1 MQHQAIALP
10 ALPPS
15 VIRIVRIGIPI
26 SLLATEALSFQ
37 SLYSLGLLVGWSCAL
52 AWLLPVALDVY
63 AAVSTAV
70 WQAIPDEHEASK
82 PAARNARFAICL
94 TEGGNALNHLANA
107 GGNTAHMIMVLS
119 VSALPPLIAE
129 RLLRLAAFLPKPEPE
144 AVPEA
149 EPITDVAS
157 EAELAEPQNAASIA
171 PKPKAPSKPTAKQ
184 QEIIAAL
191 READDA
197 TTSETIAAKV
207 GVTDSYV
214 RQVRR
219 KLQASPALAGA

>member
-1 MQHQAIALP
+1 MQHQAIAMP
-10 ALPPS
+10 ALPPN

-37 SLYSLGLLVGWSCAL
+37 SLYSLGLLVGWSVAL

-70 WQAIPDEHEASK
+70 WQAIPDDHEASK

-94 TEGGNALNHLANA
+94 TEGGNALNHLASA
-107 GGNTAHMIMVLS
+107 GGNSAHMIMVLG

-149 EPITDVAS
+149 EPIADV
-157 EAELAEPQNAASIA
+157 EPDAEPVVPQSTGDTVAKTAALSN
-171 PKPKAPSKPTAKQ
+171 PTPTQRK
-184 QEIIAAL
+184 IIAAL
-191 READDA
+191 READEA

-219 KLQASPALAGA
+219 KLQASPALVGS